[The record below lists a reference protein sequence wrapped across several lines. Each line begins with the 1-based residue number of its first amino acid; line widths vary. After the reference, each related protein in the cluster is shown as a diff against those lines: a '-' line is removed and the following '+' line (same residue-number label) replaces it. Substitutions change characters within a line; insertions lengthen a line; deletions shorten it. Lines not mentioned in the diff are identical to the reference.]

1 MFVPL
6 HPQLNDCTH
15 DDSVAQLVEQ
25 LTLNQW
31 VEGSSPSGVTKKTTA
46 SFRKPLA
53 AKRLQK
59 LAVFLSWLT
68 PRINSHSFVFPHCI
82 SQWRTNNGLGSATVS
97 NQNLNLT
104 STLMVAS
111 VKRLWLMPLN
121 LLNVGSNPHVIRHSP
136 PLHKERLG
144 FRLYPSTSKCFL
156 LFLFIRWHW
165 FVQVYAS
172 SPISV
177 YLRGM
182 AWRKRQDIEKFGW
195 KFLFDEGFD

>member
-1 MFVPL
+1 MGRGFEPL
-6 HPQLNDCTH
+6 RGH
-15 DDSVAQLVEQ
+15 
-25 LTLNQW
+25 
-31 VEGSSPSGVTKKTTA
+31 KKTTA

-53 AKRLQK
+53 AKMLQK

-68 PRINSHSFVFPHCI
+68 TRINSHSFVFPHCI

-144 FRLYPSTSKCFL
+144 FRLYPSTSWL
-156 LFLFIRWHW
+156 GAHSA
-165 FVQVYAS
+165 AS
-172 SPISV
+172 V
-177 YLRGM
+177 ATKLRGSCEENGITCINLC
-182 AWRKRQDIEKFGW
+182 RSRISKNIKKRHGLCYGIK
-195 KFLFDEGFD
+195 